1 MTDHLTPP
9 VTSPLKQSPLH
20 RAETDWQ
27 MLTVSPWSALLLQW
41 TKVLSRHSTV
51 LLLVVVAAPS
61 QTSSL
66 PRQVEMEEAGR
77 SGRKGAVDWSQ
88 REGGGAALGTGGHV
102 RLSQLK

>member
-1 MTDHLTPP
+1 
-9 VTSPLKQSPLH
+9 
-20 RAETDWQ
+20 
-27 MLTVSPWSALLLQW
+27 MLTVSPWSVLLLQW

-88 REGGGAALGTGGHV
+88 KEEEEPPWGREDTLDF
-102 RLSQLK
+102 LN